1 MKQLIV
7 YEVYWHIWTDIE
19 YNLSF
24 IETIDRLLNECIVY
38 WNIWSFIETIDHLL
52 KQLNI
57 YWSNRPVIGT
67 TDQLVK

>member
-1 MKQLIV
+1 M
-7 YEVYWHIWTDIE
+7 T
-19 YNLSF
+19 
-24 IETIDRLLNECIVY
+24 VY
-38 WNIWSFIETIDHLL
+38 WNVWTVIETFVFIETIDHLL